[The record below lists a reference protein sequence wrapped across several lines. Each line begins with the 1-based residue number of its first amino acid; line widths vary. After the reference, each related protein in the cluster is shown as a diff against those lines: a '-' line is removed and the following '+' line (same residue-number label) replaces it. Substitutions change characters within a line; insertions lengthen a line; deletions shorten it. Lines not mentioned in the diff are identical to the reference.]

1 VEEKGEGE
9 GAEEGVVRVSF
20 TKYLVDT
27 AVHPSLTDLM
37 RARCSLGIELSLY

>member
-20 TKYLVDT
+20 TKYLVDISMHLS
-27 AVHPSLTDLM
+27 VTD
-37 RARCSLGIELSLY
+37 